1 MTGRIGVILL
11 LAGAAG
17 TMTGCIATRDFVR
30 ENLAQQKVESDQ
42 RFTQVETKRTED
54 AQWIGRV
61 EEKVAVESQRVEGMG
76 FRVGKIEGAID
87 DVAKRADG
95 AFARAETAHAKSTE
109 VDDRLTRLWS
119 KRHARNT
126 VDSMDVKFGFNRADL
141 DDGAQTALLGLVR
154 ELQANPQLTVDL
166 TGYTDT
172 NGPRE
177 YNVAL
182 AHRRVEAVRRFMVQ
196 QGVEMPRISSIGLGP
211 LDERGVANDKKRRVT
226 VKLMMAAE

>member
-1 MTGRIGVILL
+1 MS
-11 LAGAAG
+11 
-17 TMTGCIATRDFVR
+17 GCIATRDFVR
-30 ENLAQQKVESDQ
+30 ESLGQQKAESDQ
-42 RFTQVETKRTED
+42 RFTQVETRRAED

-61 EEKVAVESQRVEGMG
+61 EEKVAVETQRVEGMG
-76 FRVGKIEGAID
+76 FRVGKLETTVD
-87 DVAKRADG
+87 DVGKRADG
-95 AFARAETAHAKSTE
+95 AFTRAESAHVKATE
-109 VDDRLTRLWS
+109 VDERLTRLWN

-126 VDSMDVKFGFNRADL
+126 VDSLDVKFGFNRADL
-141 DDGAQTALLGLVR
+141 DDGAQTVLLNVIR

-166 TGYTDT
+166 TGYTDP

-196 QGVEMPRISSIGLGP
+196 QGVEIPRISSIGLGP